1 MSAAPLYPL
10 AARGLVGLGLRL
22 GFRRAARRGSDRHP
36 TAAYCVAWGAGRAGE
51 KVSGYRVG
59 GMGAAGAEAQSL
71 GECTFGALYL
81 LVWELCTFYTAF
93 YVS

>member
-51 KVSGYRVG
+51 EDSEYRAG
-59 GMGAAGAEAQSL
+59 GSGAAGAEAQIL
-71 GECTFGALYL
+71 GECTLRRIL
-81 LVWELCTFYTAF
+81 
-93 YVS
+93 